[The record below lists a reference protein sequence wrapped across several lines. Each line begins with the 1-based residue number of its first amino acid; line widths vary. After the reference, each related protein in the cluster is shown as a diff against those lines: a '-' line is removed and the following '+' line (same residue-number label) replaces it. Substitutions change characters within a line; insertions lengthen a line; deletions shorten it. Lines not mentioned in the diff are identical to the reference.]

1 MRNYIALAIP
11 FFFLLIAGELALA
24 RAKGRQVYRWNVALS
39 DISNGVLQ
47 QLFAVFEKALQ
58 LALYVWV
65 YDELRLITVDGL
77 GAFVVAFFA
86 VDFAY
91 YWWHRLSHTVN
102 FLWGAHIVHHHSE
115 DYNLAVALRQS
126 VLTGWTSTPFYL
138 PLALLGVPP
147 LVFVSTLA
155 FSTLYQFWIHTQL
168 IGKLGW
174 QIERV
179 LNFPT
184 HHRIHHAING
194 PYLDKNFGA
203 TLIIWDRLFGS
214 YAEETVPAV
223 YGITHPLRSFNP
235 GWAQVHFFVEL
246 WRHARTRS
254 RWRDKLTVWIAPPS
268 SLGEQAGAH
277 EPPVPAQEKYAP
289 ALSPARRN
297 YVASQLGLA
306 IIAATALVFSAE
318 RWPLTFD
325 LALAGCLGLG
335 LVSLGGLLD
344 HKRWGPPLEITRLAA
359 STLLVVYALLA

>member
-11 FFFLLIAGELALA
+11 FFFLLMAGELAWA
-24 RAKGRQVYRWNVALS
+24 RAKGRHVYRWNAAIS

-47 QLFAVFEKALQ
+47 QLFVIFEKAAQ
-58 LALYVWV
+58 LALYAWV
-65 YDELRLITVDGL
+65 YEHLRLVTLDGL
-77 GAFVVAFFA
+77 GAFIVAFFA

-102 FLWGAHIVHHHSE
+102 VMWGAHIVHHHSE

-126 VLTGWTSTPFYL
+126 ALTGWTSLPFYL

-147 LVFVSTLA
+147 LVFVTTFA

-168 IGKLGW
+168 IDKLGW
-174 QIERV
+174 RIEHV

-203 TLIIWDRLFGS
+203 TLIIWDKLFGT

-246 WRHARTRS
+246 WRHARQKS
-254 RWRDKLTVWIAPPS
+254 RWRDKLGLWFAPPS
-268 SLGEQAGAH
+268 ALGEQAGAH
-277 EPPVPAQEKYAP
+277 EPAVPAQEKYAP
-289 ALSPARRN
+289 ALSPGRRS
-297 YVASQLGLA
+297 YVASQLAVA
-306 IIAATALVFSAE
+306 IIAATVLIFWADS
-318 RWPLTFD
+318 WPLAFD
-325 LALAGCLGLG
+325 LALALCLLLGL
-335 LVSLGGLLD
+335 LALGGLLD
-344 HKRWGPPLEITRLAA
+344 HKRWATPLEITRLAA
-359 STLLVVYALLA
+359 STLLVVYALMA